1 MKKINRILLIVS
13 TVLVLG
19 LGLSG
24 CSKDSKE
31 KQNIMI
37 SAASSLKEPIEE
49 IKNLYEKE
57 NDVNITLNL
66 GASGTLQKQ
75 IEQGADCD
83 IFISASPKQI
93 NELEKKDLIKKD
105 SKIDLLQNKLVLV
118 SNKESNKKFDP
129 NDNELKF
136 SIGTPKVVPAGD
148 YAKESLE
155 KMGIYEKLKDKII
168 YAKDVKQVLSYV
180 ETNNVDFG
188 MVYKSDALS
197 SDKCKIYEEV
207 NDNMHKPIVYPAAIV
222 ANKKNESQSEKFLKY
237 LNRTESKEIFEK
249 HGFECVNN

>member
-1 MKKINRILLIVS
+1 MKKTNKILLIVS
-13 TVLVLG
+13 VILA

-31 KQNIMI
+31 KQNITI
-37 SAASSLKEPIEE
+37 SAAASLKEPLEE
-49 IKNLYEKE
+49 IKGIYEKE

-83 IFISASPKQI
+83 IYISASPKQI
-93 NELEKKDLIKKD
+93 NVLEKKNLIKKD
-105 SKIDLLQNKLVLV
+105 SKIDLLQNKLVII
-118 SNKESNKKFDP
+118 SNKESNKNLDQ
-129 NDNELKF
+129 NDSDLKF

-155 KMGIYEKLKDKII
+155 NMGMYDNLKDKII

-197 SDKCKIYEEV
+197 SDKCKIYEV
-207 NDNMHKPIVYPAAIV
+207 VDDNMHKPIIYPAAIV
-222 ANKKNESQSEKFLKY
+222 ASTKNESQSDKFIKY
-237 LNRTESKEIFEK
+237 LNSPKSKEIFK
-249 HGFECVNN
+249 KYGFECVNN

>member
-1 MKKINRILLIVS
+1 MKKTNKILLIVS
-13 TVLVLG
+13 VILA

-31 KQNIMI
+31 KQNITI
-37 SAASSLKEPIEE
+37 SAAASLKEPLEE
-49 IKNLYEKE
+49 IKGIYEKE

-83 IFISASPKQI
+83 IYIPASPKQI
-93 NELEKKDLIKKD
+93 NVLEKKNLIKKD
-105 SKIDLLQNKLVLV
+105 SKIDLLQNKLVII
-118 SNKESNKKFDP
+118 SNKNLDQ
-129 NDNELKF
+129 NDSDLKF

-155 KMGIYEKLKDKII
+155 NMGMYDKLKDKII

-197 SDKCKIYEEV
+197 SDKCKIYEV
-207 NDNMHKPIVYPAAIV
+207 VDDNMHKPIIYPAAIV
-222 ANKKNESQSEKFLKY
+222 ASTKNESQSDKFIKY
-237 LNRTESKEIFEK
+237 LNSSKSKEIFKKYE
-249 HGFECVNN
+249 FECVNN